1 MKSSDYAADN
11 VWVVIQNHS
20 DYDIRQVARIQN
32 RRRTGQLYERKAAA
46 YLSACGYS
54 ILETNFYSH
63 HGELD
68 IIAKDGDT
76 LVFVEVKYRK
86 DTSMGSPWEAVD
98 RRKQQR
104 MYYAAQ
110 YYMITHKYGQ
120 NTKCRFDV
128 VSILGEDIHVF
139 KNAFTVNI

>member
-86 DTSMGSPWEAVD
+86 DTSMGYP
-98 RRKQQR
+98 
-104 MYYAAQ
+104 
-110 YYMITHKYGQ
+110 
-120 NTKCRFDV
+120 
-128 VSILGEDIHVF
+128 
-139 KNAFTVNI
+139 